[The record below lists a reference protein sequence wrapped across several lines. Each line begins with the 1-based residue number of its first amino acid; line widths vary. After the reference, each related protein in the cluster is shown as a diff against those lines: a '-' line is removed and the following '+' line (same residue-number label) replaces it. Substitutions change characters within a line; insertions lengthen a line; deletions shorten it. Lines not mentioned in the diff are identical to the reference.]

1 MILAVI
7 AQLKFVATY
16 FVPSLF
22 PSMIALLG
30 SILGIVFAQLPN
42 PVRGSI
48 EPWLLN
54 LFAFIGV
61 VTLLATLAL
70 TLKKLFGRQPSIN
83 EILSGLVS
91 VKAFDNWRDKHVEE
105 QRLRCVGLEKQISDA
120 RHSFDERANSDLAR
134 TLETFKE
141 IFNRGDQRDRDV
153 RKISDTISRLQERT
167 EAHVRKLDAYDQK
180 FDAMLVKV
188 TEAAARGVRQ
198 AQGN

>member
-141 IFNRGDQRDRDV
+141 IVNRGDQRDRDV